1 MFGHQYSHGVMRKYV
16 IMFGNLFN
24 DIEVQRFN
32 ASDQRIQTL
41 KVPIAYGP
49 KEKFLVRI
57 SQDPDLDRDVA
68 IQLPRLGFEMSGMV
82 YSPTRKLTS
91 TQKNYHILPDGD
103 TVRRQ
108 YVPVPYDISFQL
120 GIFVRN
126 ADDGVQILE
135 QILPFFRPEWTSQVR
150 VIPDMSLIMDI
161 PTVLQ
166 GVSLEDTYEGDFDT
180 RRAIIWTLDFLVKGW
195 IYGPITN
202 SGLIKRT
209 LIDFYTPFNSPT
221 ANVSTQFAANTLIKA
236 SEIGVSQK
244 VERIRITP
252 GLVVNSTGRFA
263 TTNST
268 ASVAIDQI
276 TANDDFGFATDFF
289 HYDGDGGDS

>member
-1 MFGHQYSHGVMRKYV
+1 MFGH
-16 IMFGNLFN
+16 
-24 DIEVQRFN
+24 
-32 ASDQRIQTL
+32 
-41 KVPIAYGP
+41 
-49 KEKFLVRI
+49 
-57 SQDPDLDRDVA
+57 
-68 IQLPRLGFEMSGMV
+68 
-82 YSPTRKLTS
+82 
-91 TQKNYHILPDGD
+91 
-103 TVRRQ
+103 
-108 YVPVPYDISFQL
+108 
-120 GIFVRN
+120 
-126 ADDGVQILE
+126 
-135 QILPFFRPEWTSQVR
+135 
-150 VIPDMSLIMDI
+150 DI

-166 GVSLEDTYEGDFDT
+166 SVSLEDTYEGDFDT

-195 IYGPITN
+195 IYGPVTN

-209 LIDFYTPFNSPT
+209 LIDFYTPFNAPT
-221 ANVSTQFAANTLIKA
+221 ANVSTKFAANTLIKA

-268 ASVAIDQI
+268 ASVAVDQI